1 MVLIYF
7 KLTTVSVILFSFP
20 VHPVKET
27 LKLFIYLFILINK
40 MIFWKLLVICDFNF
54 KKNDLDMG

>member
-1 MVLIYF
+1 MVLIYL
-7 KLTTVSVILFSFP
+7 KLTKVNVILFSFP

-27 LKLFIYLFILINK
+27 LKLFIYFLINK
-40 MIFWKLLVICDFNF
+40 MTFWKLLVTCDFNF